1 MSVSFGVPRVG
12 CKHNDFLESQS
23 GLGLQLH
30 SAYQEILLGSH
41 EEDEA
46 GACLILPQH
55 VLQPLPGVHRG
66 ETRDLHVARR
76 NRDGTLTYT
85 DLAGTDAGAGVRG
98 PPWDQKEL
106 ELQRHW
112 FGRGEDSYCETWGT
126 PVVIC

>member
-55 VLQPLPGVHRG
+55 VLQPLPGMHRG

-85 DLAGTDAGAGVRG
+85 DLAGRWGWSQRASVGPEGAGITKALVWER
-98 PPWDQKEL
+98 
-106 ELQRHW
+106 
-112 FGRGEDSYCETWGT
+112 
-126 PVVIC
+126 